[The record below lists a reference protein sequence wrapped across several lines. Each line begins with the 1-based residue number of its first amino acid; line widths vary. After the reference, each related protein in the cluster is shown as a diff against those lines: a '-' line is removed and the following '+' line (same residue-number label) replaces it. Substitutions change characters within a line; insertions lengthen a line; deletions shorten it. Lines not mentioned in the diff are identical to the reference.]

1 MQLRLNKYLVL
12 DLCLK
17 IEALVS
23 LLIQV
28 ALQRLDLP
36 LERLDPFPR
45 LSLLRLGLNQPRLQ
59 IRDLLLLPLHHV
71 PLVSAIAVSLFVLL
85 VLEVPEGTLQVAL
98 LFVF

>member
-1 MQLRLNKYLVL
+1 VQLRLYKYLVL

-17 IEALVS
+17 IEAFVS

-71 PLVSAIAVSLFVLL
+71 PLVSAVSLFILL
-85 VLEVPEGTLQVAL
+85 FLEVPEGTLQVGL

>member
-1 MQLRLNKYLVL
+1 MQLRLNKYLIL

-59 IRDLLLLPLHHV
+59 VRDLLLLALHHV
-71 PLVSAIAVSLFVLL
+71 PLVSAVSLFVLL

>member
-1 MQLRLNKYLVL
+1 VQLRLNKYLIL

-59 IRDLLLLPLHHV
+59 VRDLLLLALHHV
-71 PLVSAIAVSLFVLL
+71 PLVSAVSLFVLL